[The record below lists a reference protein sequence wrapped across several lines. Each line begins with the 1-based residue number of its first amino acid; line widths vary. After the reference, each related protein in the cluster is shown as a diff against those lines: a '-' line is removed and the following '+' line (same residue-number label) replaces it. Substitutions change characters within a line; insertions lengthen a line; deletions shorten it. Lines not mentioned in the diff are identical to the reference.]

1 MPPDRFPTGET
12 ITFYVIGGIC
22 LVVVIRIIAGI
33 LDKQRIQSE
42 ITGKGGTI
50 RSIRWTPFARG
61 WLGSKNERFY
71 EVVWDDSDQLSRRA
85 TVKTAMLAGNYFADS
100 EVTAGEAAD
109 TGGGLAAENQR
120 LRRENEELRR
130 QLESRQGDSL

>member
-1 MPPDRFPTGET
+1 MTPDLAVTGVET
-12 ITFYVIGGIC
+12 TFYIVGVIC
-22 LVVVIRIIAGI
+22 LVVVIRVVAGI
-33 LDKQRIQSE
+33 LDKQRIEGE
-42 ITGKGGTI
+42 INGKGGTI
-50 RSIRWTPFARG
+50 ESIRWTPFARG

-71 EVVWDDSDQLSRRA
+71 EVVWEDSDQLRRRA

-100 EVTAGEAAD
+100 EVTGGETGD

-130 QLESRQGDSL
+130 ELEARQGDSM